1 MVSNFVTLLGGSD
14 TMRAITP
21 DEVKTLIHACR
32 PTALRDKA
40 LIDLMY
46 HSGLRVSE
54 ALDLRR
60 SDIDGNRVTVRHG
73 KGGKKRTVALVTS
86 YGWLE
91 LWVAQCGARGEDYI
105 FTTRAGKRLATS
117 HVRRL
122 LNRLGDKTGI
132 QTHPHGL
139 RHGHAVALYEAGLD
153 LAGISRQ
160 LGHARISTTAVYLQG
175 LGVDLD
181 KVAALTF

>member
-1 MVSNFVTLLGGSD
+1 
-14 TMRAITP
+14 MRAIAP
-21 DEVKTLIHACR
+21 NEVKTLIHACR
-32 PTALRDKA
+32 PTALRDKG

-60 SDIDGNRVTVRHG
+60 SDIDGNRVTVRCG
-73 KGGKKRTVALVTS
+73 KGGKRRVSALVTT
-86 YGWLE
+86 YGWLG
-91 LWVAQCGARGEDYI
+91 LWLAQCGATNNQTI
-105 FTTRAGKRLATS
+105 FTTRTGKRLATS

-122 LNRLGDKTGI
+122 LAKLGERTGLS
-132 QTHPHGL
+132 THPHGL

-160 LGHARISTTAVYLQG
+160 LGHAKISTTAIYLQG
-175 LGVDLD
+175 LGVDLE
-181 KVAALTF
+181 KVAALAF

>member
-1 MVSNFVTLLGGSD
+1 MGSD

-21 DEVKTLIHACR
+21 DAVKSLIHACR
-32 PTALRDKA
+32 PTSLRDKA

-54 ALDLRR
+54 ALALTR
-60 SDIDGNRVTVRHG
+60 SDVDGNRVTVRCG
-73 KGGKKRTVALVTS
+73 KGGKRRVVALVTT
-86 YGWLE
+86 YGWWE
-91 LWVAQCGARGEDYI
+91 LWLAQSGAVGEDCM
-105 FTTRAGKRLATS
+105 FTTRTGAKLASS

-122 LNRLGDKTGI
+122 LKTLGSRTGNN
-132 QTHPHGL
+132 THPHGL

-160 LGHARISTTAVYLQG
+160 LGHARISTTAIYLQG

-181 KVAALTF
+181 KVAALAF